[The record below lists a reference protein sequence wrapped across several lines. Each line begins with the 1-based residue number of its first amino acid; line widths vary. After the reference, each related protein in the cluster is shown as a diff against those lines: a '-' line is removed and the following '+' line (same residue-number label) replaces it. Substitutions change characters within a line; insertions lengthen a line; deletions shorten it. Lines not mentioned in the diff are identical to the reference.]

1 MKFARPSGARIKV
14 QIRDSERG
22 GRSLM
27 ETTERRLIRRNQRV
41 AGSQQQNQLIP
52 AADDDEDDLKIL
64 SGCTGVT
71 LQTHK
76 TLKIPFCREVLAA
89 QTVEASLFLQKS
101 QPGRRCSVRRF
112 VILKER
118 NIKHTSEQKRIK
130 NSLHLIHEGERG

>member
-27 ETTERRLIRRNQRV
+27 ETTERRLIRRNHRV

-64 SGCTGVT
+64 SAA
-71 LQTHK
+71 
-76 TLKIPFCREVLAA
+76 RLAA
-89 QTVEASLFLQKS
+89 QVLHD
-101 QPGRRCSVRRF
+101 
-112 VILKER
+112 
-118 NIKHTSEQKRIK
+118 KHTK
-130 NSLHLIHEGERG
+130 HLKYLFVVRFWQLR

>member
-101 QPGRRCSVRRF
+101 KPGRRRSVRRF
-112 VILKER
+112 MILKER